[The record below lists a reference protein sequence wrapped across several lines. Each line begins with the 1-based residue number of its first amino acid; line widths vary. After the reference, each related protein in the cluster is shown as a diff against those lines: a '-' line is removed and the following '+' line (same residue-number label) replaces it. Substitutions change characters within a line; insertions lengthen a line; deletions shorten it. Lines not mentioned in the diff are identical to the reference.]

1 MNAAYKIKFH
11 GTGSWNAARN
21 KSIYPVNKNGLIR
34 SKISRGINDI
44 ADPMNTVLIVTIIG
58 VTLFLKN
65 VESIKHKHEIE
76 SITPEEI
83 TNARKNLQRMSPSE
97 RKSNPLWKTARSPT
111 PRMTQLTPT
120 V

>member
-1 MNAAYKIKFH
+1 
-11 GTGSWNAARN
+11 
-21 KSIYPVNKNGLIR
+21 
-34 SKISRGINDI
+34 
-44 ADPMNTVLIVTIIG
+44 MNTVLIVTIIG

-97 RKSNPLWKTARSPT
+97 RKSNPL
-111 PRMTQLTPT
+111 
-120 V
+120 